1 MRPVVVASDWRQA
14 EPPRRPNH
22 RPATRSSFI
31 YGPLYASSPVVFVAE
46 VRWSRDSKRREM
58 VVEDVG
64 NLELFY

>member
-31 YGPLYASSPVVFVAE
+31 YGPLYASSPSVCGGGEMVPRFE
-46 VRWSRDSKRREM
+46 ETEM